1 MILTGNISKKQLKA
15 IHWFAQQLFSTQL
28 SQHLHIKVSYKKV
41 DTHWGL
47 TIIDDYNQR
56 GYPRH
61 FTLEVNRS
69 LSEHEKLMTL
79 AHEMVHVRQYAKME
93 LNEEMNRWHGEY
105 VNTDLIPYHEQ
116 PWEIEAYDLG
126 DRLFKQYQKL

>member
-1 MILTGNISKKQLKA
+1 
-15 IHWFAQQLFSTQL
+15 
-28 SQHLHIKVSYKKV
+28 
-41 DTHWGL
+41 
-47 TIIDDYNQR
+47 
-56 GYPRH
+56 
-61 FTLEVNRS
+61 
-69 LSEHEKLMTL
+69 MTL